1 METASSA
8 ILNTPHTSTIT
19 AKLYSIQRKNISSL
33 SYPSLSTPR
42 ASGLRF
48 RGVRFNGSVNC
59 SSSLSSNTPKI
70 HSQQL
75 ALLFEIEGVLM
86 DIYRFGN
93 QQAFNAA
100 FQKLGLDCASWTQP
114 VYLDLVKKSY
124 GDEERMLVLYFNKI
138 GWPTSLPTNEKQ
150 SFLKRALSEKKNAL
164 DDLIIS
170 KTLPLRPGVE
180 IFIDDA
186 LEEGIPVVM
195 MMGSGEIKEKVA
207 RSIIEKLG
215 SQRVS
220 KIKIIEDEVVKRS
233 LYGQFAPSEGVSS
246 DLGKQS
252 VIGANKAVSAEDL
265 RITNEVSSMLKS
277 SIDINTASSECFEN
291 IVAALRA
298 GAEHVDTPID
308 KCILVAGS
316 QSWVSAAVQIGMLC
330 VAVRSSLTANAEF
343 HGANVALDGFD
354 GEDLTISRLRQIQN
368 I

>member
-8 ILNTPHTSTIT
+8 ILNTPHTATIT
-19 AKLYSIQRKNISSL
+19 AKLYSIQRKKISSL
-33 SYPSLSTPR
+33 SYPPLTTPR
-42 ASGLRF
+42 ASGLRS
-48 RGVRFNGSVNC
+48 RGVRFNGSISC
-59 SSSLSSNTPKI
+59 SSSLSSKTPKI
-70 HSQQL
+70 PSRQL
-75 ALLFEIEGVLM
+75 ALLFETEGVLM

-93 QQAFNAA
+93 RQAFNAA

-114 VYLDLVKKSY
+114 VYLDLVKKSS
-124 GDEERMLVLYFNKI
+124 GDEERMLILYFDRI

-150 SFLKRALSEKKNAL
+150 SFIKRALLEKKNAL

-180 IFIDDA
+180 AFIDDA

-195 MMGSGEIKEKVA
+195 MMGDSEIKENVA

-220 KIKIIEDEVVKRS
+220 KMKIIEDEVVKQS
-233 LYGQFAPSEGVSS
+233 LYGQFALSEGVSS

-252 VIGANKAVSAEDL
+252 ANGANKAVSAEDL

-277 SIDINTASSECFEN
+277 SADISTASSECFEN

-298 GAEHVDTPID
+298 GAEYVDTPLD

-316 QSWVSAAVQIGMLC
+316 QSWVSAAEQIGMLC

-343 HGANVALDGFD
+343 PGANVAMDGFG
-354 GEDLTISRLRQIQN
+354 GEDLTISRLCQIQN
-368 I
+368 L